1 MRILAHS
8 KAAPSLSMPQG
19 LCRGKLTKLF
29 AFGKHPCE
37 VAPDN
42 PEKID
47 RGLRLNV
54 KEAKSEKRTSV
65 KAGVSLMS
73 STCLLW
79 AQFSGQ
85 GQLS

>member
-1 MRILAHS
+1 MLE
-8 KAAPSLSMPQG
+8 M
-19 LCRGKLTKLF
+19 
-29 AFGKHPCE
+29 E
-37 VAPDN
+37 PDN